1 MEKYLSDLYTMATY
15 AINAPSSHNT
25 QPWIIFIK
33 DYGFEIYPDFNQ
45 PLPIVDNS
53 NRELYISLGCAIE
66 NICLA
71 ANEKGYGESLT
82 FIQSENQQIYVRI
95 DLSKG
100 TANPSALFSQI
111 GKRQTNRSAF
121 FDRVIPEK
129 EITKLS
135 ILKLEDGIKRFIY
148 KYDNTEFN
156 LIRSFV
162 REANEIQMADNQYK
176 DELLSWIRFTSGQLS
191 QLQNGLSYKTLGAS
205 IIPPFLRKIIIKSQ
219 LNASA
224 QNKADE
230 KRMQTSS
237 HFVLFTCE
245 KNAPEEWIKL
255 GRSLQRF
262 LLQTCKMRIASGFL
276 NQPCEVEVIANKM
289 KECLQIESTYP
300 GILLRIGYAR
310 PVAYSPRKQASSFIF
325 NKK

>member
-1 MEKYLSDLYTMATY
+1 MEKHLSDLYTMSTY
-15 AINAPSSHNT
+15 AIKAPSSHNT

-33 DYGFEIYPDFNQ
+33 DNGFEIYPDFSN
-45 PLPIVDNS
+45 PLTIADNL

-71 ANEKGYGESLT
+71 ANEKGYGEALT
-82 FIQSENQQIYVRI
+82 FILNENQQVNVRI

-111 GKRQTNRSAF
+111 NKRQTNRSVF
-121 FDRVIPEK
+121 FDREIPEK
-129 EITKLS
+129 EITKLTN
-135 ILKLEDGIKRFIY
+135 LKLDEGIKHFIY
-148 KYDNTEFN
+148 RYNDTEFN

-162 REANEIQMADNQYK
+162 REANEIQLADDRYK
-176 DELLSWIRFTSGQLS
+176 DELLSWIRFSNS
-191 QLQNGLSYKTLGAS
+191 QINQFQNGLSYKTLGVS

-219 LNASA
+219 LKASA

-245 KNAPEEWIKL
+245 KNTPEEWIKL

-262 LLQTCKMRIASGFL
+262 LLQTCKMKIASGFL
-276 NQPCEVEVIANKM
+276 NQPCEVEVIADKM
-289 KECLQIESTYP
+289 KDCLQIENRHP
-300 GILLRIGYAR
+300 AILLRIGYAH
-310 PVAYSPRKQASSFIF
+310 PVAYSPRKQASSIIF
-325 NKK
+325 NK